1 MRRLLAAA
9 AVAAAATVSVTP
21 ATSSAFFCMWVGD
34 ICLPCGPVNSAYRKV
49 TGGELLY
56 C

>member
-9 AVAAAATVSVTP
+9 ALTAAVTVSFAP
-21 ATSSAFFCMWVGD
+21 APASAFFCVWVGD

-49 TGGELLY
+49 TGGELLH